1 MQSTTLGDT
10 AEPIPVIGFGGMPL
24 SIQGRPEE
32 AQGIRV
38 LHAAI
43 DAGMTLIDTADV
55 YCLDDDDIGHNERL
69 IAAALRERDGV
80 RVATKAGIRRP
91 RGAWTNDASPEH
103 IREAC
108 EQSLRSLG
116 TDRIWLYQLH
126 APDPKVKFEKSV
138 EAFAELQREGK
149 FEHFGLSNVTV
160 GQIEKAQSIL
170 PVQSVQNRLNPY
182 FRESVKVAK
191 ACAERNITFLAYSP
205 VGGGRLAKK
214 LPQFDVLIELARKH
228 DRSVHAIVLAWVR
241 AQGATVVP
249 IPAARSVEHA
259 VDSAKAAELDLSA
272 EEIAAIDETE
282 FDRS

>member
-1 MQSTTLGDT
+1 MQTITLGST
-10 AEPIPVIGFGGMPL
+10 GESIPAIGFGGMPL
-24 SIQGRPEE
+24 SIQGRPPEE
-32 AQGIRV
+32 QGVRV

-55 YCLDDDDIGHNERL
+55 YCLDDRDIGHNERL
-69 IAAALRERDGV
+69 IAEATRGRDHV
-80 RVATKAGIRRP
+80 RIATKAGLRRP
-91 RGAWTNDASPEH
+91 RGAWTSDATPAH

-108 EQSLRSLG
+108 EQSLRSLN

-126 APDPKVKFEKSV
+126 APDPKVAFEKSV

-149 FEHFGLSNVTV
+149 FQHFGLSNVSV
-160 GQIEKAQSIL
+160 DQIEKAQRIL

-214 LPQFDVLIELARKH
+214 LPQFDVLIELAQKH
-228 DRSVHAIVLAWVR
+228 DRSVHAIVIAWVR
-241 AQGATVVP
+241 AKAASVVP
-249 IPAARSVEHA
+249 IPAARTIEHA
-259 VDSAKAAELDLSA
+259 TDSARAADLVLSPD
-272 EEIAAIDETE
+272 EILAIDETE
-282 FDRS
+282 FDRA